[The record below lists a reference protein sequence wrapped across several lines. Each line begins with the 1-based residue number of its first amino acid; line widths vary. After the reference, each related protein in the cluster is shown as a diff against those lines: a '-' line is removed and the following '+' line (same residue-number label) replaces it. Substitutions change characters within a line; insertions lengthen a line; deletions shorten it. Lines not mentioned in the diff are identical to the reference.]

1 MKGKEFYKQKTKHD
15 LKDNCGTRL
24 TGKEL
29 FDLMQEYADSQKR
42 ETLIKFTLWTYKDYK
57 YKELG
62 KPQIEKVVD
71 EYLSNKIK

>member
-1 MKGKEFYKQKTKHD
+1 MKAKEFYKQKTKHD

-42 ETLIKFTLWTYKDYK
+42 EILIDYNNWYCKLITGKISPFTESL
-57 YKELG
+57 
-62 KPQIEKVVD
+62 VD
-71 EYLSNKIK
+71 EYLTNK